1 MFISSKISELGR
13 DIWHTYL
20 SISRFNSI
28 FDKFPVLDELL
39 SSPLVSELKRKRH
52 SKKSS
57 ASQSLQM
64 LQMLQSAYLRRFL
77 LIALWKLVERIRMLL
92 LYAKPNYRSRCCR
105 RSYLS
110 FLCSWYI
117 YSNSK
122 EL

>member
-1 MFISSKISELGR
+1 MVFISSKISELGR

-57 ASQSLQM
+57 AKPVSSNAPNASVSLPPPV
-64 LQMLQSAYLRRFL
+64 STNCT
-77 LIALWKLVERIRMLL
+77 VETGGANS
-92 LYAKPNYRSRCCR
+92 YAAIVRQTQLP
-105 RSYLS
+105 
-110 FLCSWYI
+110 
-117 YSNSK
+117 
-122 EL
+122 